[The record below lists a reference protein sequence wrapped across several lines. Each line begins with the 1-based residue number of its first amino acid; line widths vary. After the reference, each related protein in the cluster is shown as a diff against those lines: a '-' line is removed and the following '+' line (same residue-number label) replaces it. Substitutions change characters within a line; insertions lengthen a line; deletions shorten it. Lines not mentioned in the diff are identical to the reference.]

1 MNFQKQREALKGAE
15 VVVGKRKKKGKEIM
29 VAAGVNIKDEL
40 LPELE
45 MSITPCKLTDNVRVD
60 LFRFDD
66 TFMDF
71 LVQNGCIKDD
81 VHNDT
86 HFMSMSQ
93 AMTFCKRIR
102 DMYKTFNARKV
113 ANAHV

>member
-1 MNFQKQREALKGAE
+1 MAVPDVSIQ
-15 VVVGKRKKKGKEIM
+15 
-29 VAAGVNIKDEL
+29 DEL

-60 LFRFDD
+60 LFRFDE

-71 LVQNGCIKDD
+71 LVQKGCIEND

-93 AMTFCKRIR
+93 AMKFCKRIR
-102 DMYKTFNARKV
+102 DIYRTFNARK
-113 ANAHV
+113 AADAHI